1 VNLEKFRP
9 TGDKYSA
16 SKIHESLIKIQIS
29 TFCKRMEEKFHLE
42 QNMKKKKS
50 KIVNINNSINSLDNP
65 KANTT
70 DNYLL
75 SSSESAEQTS
85 SSQQNQI
92 IQNEEMNKGL
102 ASDSSSTLANI
113 FKADSLKYIKIVIFL
128 LFLFTFILILIE
140 FLITYS
146 HMGKIEKK
154 LIFLKDSYIILN
166 DMIYSKYFITEGVIG
181 NTYPR
186 YICKLFNANFSQEIK
201 TELEFYRQ
209 ELTKTYDSFTSNELP
224 KKYKQ
229 FVENTKITIYTL
241 TLNIPQM
248 LTILFNSAMI
258 RISSAINDLTA
269 NSSLINMANRDAY
282 ELMYN
287 LLNEYFLNWEQVC
300 NILFEDS
307 IKATNLKIPLM
318 IIDFLYFIISVVMIY
333 IFLKLLARFSLDR
346 EKPINLFL
354 TLKKVVFEN
363 LKNSAETFSNKL
375 LNKFFGNEDN
385 EDDSQQDYQANIQPN
400 DINIVKFKAVNEY
413 KSSISKAFSFLS
425 IILIVFIFFFCS
437 LIFFVVKYFDFRN
450 RMEKNFFFF
459 NLYEKL
465 NYAQIDFILN
475 IDIFKSYFF
484 NKKIPILNSNNTIK
498 TLFVHDL
505 NNITIKFRE
514 SIIYNTNSGKF
525 LSGKNLEKYVRYLN
539 GNFQDLLVED
549 ISKVYNY
556 RIENYIKFGIKPIE
570 TRIYEMIRY
579 YILKY
584 CASDEITNKEYDGIS
599 HILKLVDFKFIE
611 LTSIV
616 SLVIRN
622 WYNGVSNLLIESFD
636 DFQSKS
642 KFIYSILFICF
653 IIILI
658 LYYSIIWKTNEE
670 KLNGLLKESAALI
683 NLIPQEIKNIIIE
696 KLNE

>member
-1 VNLEKFRP
+1 M
-9 TGDKYSA
+9 D
-16 SKIHESLIKIQIS
+16 
-29 TFCKRMEEKFHLE
+29 
-42 QNMKKKKS
+42 
-50 KIVNINNSINSLDNP
+50 
-65 KANTT
+65 
-70 DNYLL
+70 
-75 SSSESAEQTS
+75 
-85 SSQQNQI
+85 
-92 IQNEEMNKGL
+92 
-102 ASDSSSTLANI
+102 
-113 FKADSLKYIKIVIFL
+113 
-128 LFLFTFILILIE
+128 
-140 FLITYS
+140 
-146 HMGKIEKK
+146 
-154 LIFLKDSYIILN
+154 
-166 DMIYSKYFITEGVIG
+166 
-181 NTYPR
+181 
-186 YICKLFNANFSQEIK
+186 
-201 TELEFYRQ
+201 
-209 ELTKTYDSFTSNELP
+209 
-224 KKYKQ
+224 
-229 FVENTKITIYTL
+229 
-241 TLNIPQM
+241 
-248 LTILFNSAMI
+248 
-258 RISSAINDLTA
+258 
-269 NSSLINMANRDAY
+269 
-282 ELMYN
+282 
-287 LLNEYFLNWEQVC
+287 
-300 NILFEDS
+300 
-307 IKATNLKIPLM
+307 
-318 IIDFLYFIISVVMIY
+318 
-333 IFLKLLARFSLDR
+333 
-346 EKPINLFL
+346 
-354 TLKKVVFEN
+354 
-363 LKNSAETFSNKL
+363 
-375 LNKFFGNEDN
+375 
-385 EDDSQQDYQANIQPN
+385 
-400 DINIVKFKAVNEY
+400 
-413 KSSISKAFSFLS
+413 
-425 IILIVFIFFFCS
+425 
-437 LIFFVVKYFDFRN
+437 
-450 RMEKNFFFF
+450 KNFFFF

-584 CASDEITNKEYDGIS
+584 CASDEIMNKEYDGIS
-599 HILKLVDFKFIE
+599 HILKLMDFKFIE